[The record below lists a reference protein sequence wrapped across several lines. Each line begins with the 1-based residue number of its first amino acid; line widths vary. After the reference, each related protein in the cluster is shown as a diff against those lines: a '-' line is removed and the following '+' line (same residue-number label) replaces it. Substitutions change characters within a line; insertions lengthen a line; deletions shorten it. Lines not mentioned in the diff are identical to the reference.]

1 MRAPVSRSRPLSLVL
16 PGSANRGVGKE
27 TRHQPKRAA
36 EKLRESTETEQ
47 TSTRVALPPRDAA
60 RPCNVTHERSGGQP
74 AR

>member
-16 PGSANRGVGKE
+16 PGFANRGVGKE
-27 TRHQPKRAA
+27 TRHQPERAA

-60 RPCNVTHERSGGQP
+60 PVQRDS
-74 AR
+74 